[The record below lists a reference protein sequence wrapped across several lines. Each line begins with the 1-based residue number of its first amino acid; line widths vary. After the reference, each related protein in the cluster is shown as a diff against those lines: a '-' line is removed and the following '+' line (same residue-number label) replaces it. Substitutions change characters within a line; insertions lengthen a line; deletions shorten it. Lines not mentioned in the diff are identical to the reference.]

1 MNDDR
6 VPNYATLRLHHLA
19 HRRLRQY
26 PFEDHRRGV
35 IYGVLIDHMDIERT
49 CWPGAEL
56 LGREA
61 YCSKPT
67 VLKILR
73 EFERDGLVFFI
84 DPVVRGGRKGRRIR
98 VNFECLAQRVA
109 VKHDLTAGKTL
120 AVKPVLTANG
130 NLAVKKAAFRGRVA
144 VKP

>member
-1 MNDDR
+1 MNDDHI
-6 VPNYATLRLHHLA
+6 PGCATIRLHFIA
-19 HRRLRQY
+19 RRWLRQH

-61 YCSKPT
+61 HCSKPT
-67 VLKILR
+67 VLKILK
-73 EFERDGLVFFI
+73 EFEREGLVFFI
-84 DPVVRGGRKGRRIR
+84 DPVVRGGRRARRIR

-109 VKHDLTAGKTL
+109 VKHELPAKE
-120 AVKPVLTANG
+120 
-130 NLAVKKAAFRGRVA
+130 NLAVNA
-144 VKP
+144 

>member
-1 MNDDR
+1 MDDK

-19 HRRLRQY
+19 RRQLRQY

-35 IYGVLIDHMDIERT
+35 IYGVLIDHMDIERM

-61 YCSKPT
+61 HCSKPT
-67 VLKILR
+67 VLKILK

-84 DPVVRGGRKGRRIR
+84 DPVVRGGKRGRRIR
-98 VNFECLAQRVA
+98 VNFERLSQRVA
-109 VKHDLTAGKTL
+109 VKHDLTA
-120 AVKPVLTANG
+120 NE
-130 NLAVKKAAFRGRVA
+130 NLAVKHELTANTEDEKV
-144 VKP
+144 

>member
-1 MNDDR
+1 MNDDHI
-6 VPNYATLRLHHLA
+6 PSCATIKLHFVA
-19 HRRLRQY
+19 RRWLRQY

-35 IYGVLIDHMDIERT
+35 IYGALIDHMDIERT

-56 LGREA
+56 LGRETH
-61 YCSKPT
+61 CSKPT
-67 VLKILR
+67 VLKILK

-109 VKHDLTAGKTL
+109 VKRELPAKE
-120 AVKPVLTANG
+120 
-130 NLAVKKAAFRGRVA
+130 NLAVNA
-144 VKP
+144 